1 MVKLADMIAHLD
13 EFLAVDKVRDYCP
26 NGLQIESVAE
36 VNKIVTG
43 VSANMDLIQAAVS
56 NGADTVLVHHGF
68 FWKGEEQT
76 ISGIKG
82 GRIRSLIK
90 NDINL
95 LAYHLPLDIH
105 PQVGNNVLLAER
117 MGVTVDGS
125 FGRAGNIDLGI
136 YGRLLNSLTAV
147 DLQEKLE
154 LILGRVPEVIGSM
167 DKLISTVGICTG
179 AAQDFIE
186 EAASVGVDAFISG
199 EISERTPHMAKELGI
214 NYFTAGHHA
223 TEKFGIQA
231 LGEYLAE
238 KFEVEVEFVD
248 IANNA

>member
-1 MVKLADMIAHLD
+1 MVKLADMTAHLA
-13 EFLAVDKVRDYCP
+13 EFLVVDKVRDYCP
-26 NGLQIESVAE
+26 NGLQVESGAE

-43 VSANMDLIQAAVS
+43 VSANMDLIQAAILS
-56 NGADTVLVHHGF
+56 GADTVLVHHGF
-68 FWKGEEQT
+68 FWKGELQT
-76 ISGIKG
+76 ITGIKG
-82 GRIRSLIK
+82 RRIRALIK
-90 NDINL
+90 NNINL
-95 LAYHLPLDIH
+95 LAYHLPLDVH

-117 MGVTVDGS
+117 IGVTVDGS
-125 FGRAGNIDLGI
+125 FGCAGNINLGV
-136 YGRLLNSLTAV
+136 YGRLATPLSVAN
-147 DLQEKLE
+147 LQEKLE
-154 LILGRVPEVIGSM
+154 SILGRLPEVVGSS
-167 DKLISTVGICTG
+167 DRLISNVGICTG

-214 NYFTAGHHA
+214 TYFAAGHHS

-238 KFEVEVEFVD
+238 KFDVDVEFVD